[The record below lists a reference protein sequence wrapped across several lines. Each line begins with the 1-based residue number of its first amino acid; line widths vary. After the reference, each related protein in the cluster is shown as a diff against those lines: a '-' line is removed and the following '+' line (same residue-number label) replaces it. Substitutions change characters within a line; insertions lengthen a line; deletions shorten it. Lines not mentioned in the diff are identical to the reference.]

1 MARVIF
7 TTQPQYTFGVMTT
20 RLVTS
25 LIQAN
30 ASVARVQAGMTTAS
44 NGFTGT
50 AGTQYEI
57 SGSSTGMG
65 NPMAPINLFGVI
77 ADANNLG
84 ANGTAY
90 ETAMNTIET
99 AWQTFWTAASG
110 ALQTLDNG
118 STTVP

>member
-7 TTQPQYTFGVMTT
+7 TTQPQYTFGVMST
-20 RLVTS
+20 RLVTA

-30 ASVARVQAGMTTAS
+30 ASIARITAGMATAS
-44 NGFTGT
+44 SGFTGT

-57 SGSSTGMG
+57 GSNTPL
-65 NPMAPINLFGVI
+65 NPQGPTNLFGVI

-84 ANGTAY
+84 ANGVAY
-90 ETAMNTIET
+90 ENAMNTIEA
-99 AWQTFWTAASG
+99 AWQTFWTDASA

-118 STTVP
+118 STTV